1 MLRKMW
7 LQTNPGPHE
16 LRRLGV
22 VGKLLL
28 MFTNF
33 NNLQQLAP
41 SHHRCDDPSPS
52 PTELPCR
59 HLCFCVAHLYTQL
72 QHGAAGR
79 STSKL
84 SRNLASDNLTTDLNK
99 LLPSLL
105 QLLSLSGVYDNNSL
119 FQNTYLLAGSH
130 FSAPPLDRRALHTV
144 FHFR

>member
-1 MLRKMW
+1 MVADKPWATQIVTNADRENVVVDPNLNKLG
-7 LQTNPGPHE
+7 LQLPPPS
-16 LRRLGV
+16 LRRPVTTVNRITVQEFVFLDSILTSSLNCDLCDTES
-22 VGKLLL
+22 LLE
-28 MFTNF
+28 
-33 NNLQQLAP
+33 AP
-41 SHHRCDDPSPS
+41 RN
-52 PTELPCR
+52 
-59 HLCFCVAHLYTQL
+59 
-72 QHGAAGR
+72 
-79 STSKL
+79 